1 MYKRIAE
8 LGRLV
13 FVGGSPR
20 SGTTLV
26 QGVLNHHLKVYGGPE
41 FDFIPSIAELYQKLL
56 RGLEKT
62 QDCRG
67 INFCIYAALH

>member
-1 MYKRIAE
+1 MYKISEE

-26 QGVLNHHLKVYGGPE
+26 QRVLNHHPKVYGGPE
-41 FDFIPSIAELYQKLL
+41 FDFIPSIAELYQKFL
-56 RGLEKT
+56 RGLEKI
-62 QDCRG
+62 QDCPG
-67 INFCIYAALH
+67 INFCIHAALH

>member
-1 MYKRIAE
+1 MYKISEE

-26 QGVLNHHLKVYGGPE
+26 QRVLNHYPKEYGGPE
-41 FDFIPSIAELYQKLL
+41 FDFIPSIAELYQKFL
-56 RGLEKT
+56 RGLEKI
-62 QDCRG
+62 QDCPG
-67 INFCIYAALH
+67 INFCIHAALH